1 MLNLINKSVR
11 KKDSESL
18 LSGKPVYM
26 EDMIFHKDVLTLKAL
41 RSPYAFARIKSIDV
55 ENAKKVKGVIDV
67 YTYKDVPYNRFTE
80 CCESYMEASPYD
92 RCLLEPLLRYV
103 GDEVAIIAAE
113 TEETAEKAL
122 KLIKVDYEV
131 LEPILDPRKSEGH
144 SSIIHPEEDIFCSFP
159 YGHDHLKNIVSEFSL
174 CKGDVDEEFK
184 SCDVIIERTYSTQ
197 PQSHCML
204 ETHRAYSYIDANGR
218 IVIISPTQTPYHMR
232 RQVCRAIGIPA
243 SKVRLIKPRVGGGFG
258 GKKIALVEPFAAFVT
273 WKTGRPCKFIYTR
286 NETFIATNTRH
297 PIIFDVKIGADKNG
311 NIRAIEMHALNN
323 AGAYGGDSVIITMEA
338 GQNSLPT
345 YNKVPA
351 IKYIGKTVYTNLQPG
366 GALRGYGATQG
377 TFALDSAV
385 NELSAALNMD
395 PTEIKLKNSIRAG
408 EVGGI
413 INNTIRSFN
422 IEACIERGKELICWN
437 EKFPRRETG
446 NNKVRGIGMAL
457 GTHISGVAGIDKSG
471 VSIRLVED
479 GTYMMLTSSGD
490 TGTGSD
496 TILSQ
501 IAAEALNTNVDNIQ
515 IYAGDTDACPYDSG
529 AFASSTTY
537 VSGNA
542 VIRAAKE
549 MEILILKAAE
559 KKLNIPAV
567 TLELKEDRVCLRGN
581 EDIFVTLKTLGEDS
595 QAGSNYPI
603 LMANASSGIT
613 ESPRPIMAGFVEV
626 EVDKTTGEVKVLD
639 YVAVIDCGTVINPAL
654 ARVQA
659 EGGLTQGIGM
669 AMFEEVIH
677 SDTGKL
683 VTNSF
688 MNYNVPVRKDIGNI
702 KVEFQPQ
709 YEPTGPFG
717 AKSLGEIVTHTPS
730 PAIANAIYNAVGV
743 QVRDLPITPEKVYR
757 GMKEKESIVKQELI

>member
-1 MLNLINKSVR
+1 MVNKSVR

-41 RSPYAFARIKSIDV
+41 RSPYAFAKIRNIDV
-55 ENAKKVKGVIDV
+55 ETAKKVPEVVDI

-80 CCESYMEASPYD
+80 CCESYTEASPYD

-103 GDEVAIIAAE
+103 GDEVAIVAAE
-113 TEETAEKAL
+113 TEEAAEKAL

-131 LEPILDPRKSEGH
+131 LEPILDPRIAEGH

-159 YGHDHLKNIVSEFSL
+159 YGHNHLKNIVSEFNYG
-174 CKGDVDEEFK
+174 KGDVDEEFK
-184 SCDVIIERTYSTQ
+184 NCDVIIERTYKTQ
-197 PQSHCML
+197 AQSHCML
-204 ETHRAYSYIDANGR
+204 ETHRAYTYIDANGR

-286 NETFIATNTRH
+286 NETFTSTNTRH
-297 PIIFDVKIGADKNG
+297 PIIFDVKIGADKEG
-311 NIRAIEMHALNN
+311 NIKAIEVNSLNN
-323 AGAYGGDSVIITMEA
+323 AGAHGGDSVIITMEA
-338 GQNSLPT
+338 AQNSLPT

-351 IKYIGKTVYTNLQPG
+351 IKYTGKTVYTNLQPG

-377 TFALDSAV
+377 TFALDSAI
-385 NELSAALNMD
+385 NELSVALDMD
-395 PTEIKLKNSIRAG
+395 PVEVKLKNTIRAG

-413 INNTIRSFN
+413 VHNTIRSFN
-422 IEACIERGKELICWN
+422 IERCIERGKELIGWD
-437 EKFPRRETG
+437 EKYPRKEVG
-446 NNKVRGIGMAL
+446 YNKVRGIGMAL
-457 GTHISGVAGIDKSG
+457 GTHVSGVAGIDKSG

-501 IAAEALNTNVDNIQ
+501 IAAEALNTSVDNIQ
-515 IYAGDTDACPYDSG
+515 ILAGDTDACPYDTG

-549 MEILILKAAE
+549 METLVLKSAE
-559 KKLNIPAV
+559 KKLNIPAA

-581 EDIFVTLKTLGEDS
+581 EDVFVTLQTLAEDS
-595 QAGSNYPI
+595 QAGPDYPI
-603 LMANASSGIT
+603 LIASASSGIT
-613 ESPRPIMAGFVEV
+613 ESPRPIMAGFAEV
-626 EVDKTTGEVKVLD
+626 EVDKITGEVKLVD
-639 YVAVIDCGTVINPAL
+639 YVAVIDCGTVINPNL
-654 ARVQA
+654 AKIQA

-683 VTNSF
+683 MTNNF
-688 MNYNVPVRKDIGNI
+688 MNYNVPNRKDIGNI
-702 KVEFQPQ
+702 TVEFQPQ

-730 PAIANAIYNAVGV
+730 PAIASAIYNAVGV
-743 QVRDLPITPEKVYR
+743 QIRDLPITPEKVYKA
-757 GMKEKESIVKQELI
+757 MKEKELNNVVNKAI